1 MADFSQLL
9 NIHKQRYS
17 IRERQLLAV
26 V

>member
-1 MADFSQLL
+1 MADFSQVL